1 MNSAQLLQTLGLTVL
16 HMLWVGALIGGAVFT
31 WLRSRPSAAP
41 ATRYACAVVGLA
53 ALLIGTGS
61 TFAFLASSHGD
72 SPVAHRTEIAISSSA
87 DATPMNASA
96 PSPAPRLGSRA
107 IGSGFSPTSTVAWM
121 WIIGLGIMSMRLVR
135 QSIAVRR
142 IRLVGVTPPPTG
154 WTRTFDRLKSKIGVH
169 PRVAMMASHA
179 IDTPM
184 VVGWIRPLVLV
195 PATAFTSLTPE
206 QLRMV
211 LAHEL
216 LHIARRDHLVNMLQ
230 AVIEVLLF
238 FHPVTWWLSR
248 QIRVEREN
256 CCDDAA
262 LLVTGSPRC
271 FAEALLV
278 LESIRTDARPSG
290 RILAATGEPLMHR
303 ISRLFGS
310 DQPQPLNAGW
320 RTVSACTLLAVAGL
334 ACATAAID
342 PIATAQD
349 RDVPRAEQ
357 VDLEELKARI
367 EGRIRAMGADLRE
380 QVAAGRISE
389 ADARARFEEGEKRMW
404 MRYRAAEEQN
414 ATRGKSE
421 PDHDAAVERMTR
433 MVKNG
438 EITKEQ
444 MRQRLD
450 RMKQAE
456 SKGRPDARR
465 RMSRADYDA
474 AVERMTG
481 MVKNGEITK
490 EQMQQRLD
498 RMKQA
503 ASKEGAKAQ
512 ERIDLEELKAKIEE
526 RVRAMEM
533 ELREKVAAGQISET
547 DAKARFEEGEKRMW
561 MRYRA
566 AEQKNADAMK
576 APAKND
582 RIDLEELKAKIEE
595 RVREMGTNLRK
606 QVAAGELTADE
617 ARAKFEKGEAR
628 MWERYRAAEAR
639 NAEAMKNGARTDRV
653 DLDELKTNI
662 EERIRAMGMDLRKQ
676 VAAGEIT
683 ADEGRARFEKGEARM
698 WERYRAAEA
707 KNAEAGKSKRDYDAA
722 VRKMT
727 EMVEDGKITREQMQR
742 RLEQMKDRM
751 GGSRKPEAPDG
762 AEYMEAE
769 RKMAAMVKAGEITK
783 EQMRQR
789 LDRMKQDGS
798 KKQRKTGKDGG
809 RRMSR
814 NDYDAA
820 VKRMTEMVEDGTI
833 TREQMQQRLDR
844 MKQAEE

>member
-450 RMKQAE
+450 RMKQA
-456 SKGRPDARR
+456 
-465 RMSRADYDA
+465 
-474 AVERMTG
+474 
-481 MVKNGEITK
+481 
-490 EQMQQRLD
+490 
-498 RMKQA
+498 

-512 ERIDLEELKAKIEE
+512 ERINLEELKAKIEE

-639 NAEAMKNGARTDRV
+639 NAEVMKNGARTDRV

>member
-450 RMKQAE
+450 RMKQA
-456 SKGRPDARR
+456 
-465 RMSRADYDA
+465 
-474 AVERMTG
+474 
-481 MVKNGEITK
+481 
-490 EQMQQRLD
+490 
-498 RMKQA
+498 

-512 ERIDLEELKAKIEE
+512 ERINLEELKAKIEE

-639 NAEAMKNGARTDRV
+639 NAEAMKNNARTDRV